1 MKAYL
6 NGNFVDESEAK
17 VSVFD
22 HGFLYGDGVFE
33 GIRAYNRKV
42 FKLREHMERL
52 YESAKAIDLQ
62 IPISMDEFQKKVIEL
77 CRLNNLND
85 AYLRPIASRGVGDLG
100 LDPKKCGKPTV
111 LIVEKEMK
119 PLLGEGDMK
128 LITVFWRRNAP
139 DALSPN
145 IKSLNYLNNILG
157 KLEANRHGAN
167 DCIFLDREGYVSEG
181 TGENLFMV
189 KKGVIVTPP
198 TLTNLKGITRNV
210 IAEIARS
217 KGYEVREDR
226 VSLFDVYNADEVFLC
241 GTAAEIAPVS
251 SIDGRT
257 IGLGKTGKITS
268 EIKEAY
274 MQKVRSEG
282 EPF

>member
-6 NGNFVDESEAK
+6 DGNFVDESEAK

-33 GIRAYNRKV
+33 GIRAYNRRV

-62 IPISMDEFQKKVIEL
+62 IPISMEEFQKKVIEL

-157 KLEANRHGAN
+157 KLEANRHNAN

-189 KKGVIVTPP
+189 KKGVIITPP
-198 TLTNLKGITRNV
+198 TLTNLKGITRNA

-217 KGYEVREDR
+217 KGYEVREER

-257 IGLGKTGKITS
+257 IGPGKTGRITS

>member
-6 NGNFVDESEAK
+6 DGNFVDESEAK

-33 GIRAYNRKV
+33 GIRAYNRRV

-62 IPISMDEFQKKVIEL
+62 IPISMEEFQKKVIEL

-157 KLEANRHGAN
+157 KLEANRHNAN

-189 KKGVIVTPP
+189 KKGVIITPP
-198 TLTNLKGITRNV
+198 TLTNLKGITRNA

-217 KGYEVREDR
+217 KGYEVREER

-251 SIDGRT
+251 NIDGRT
-257 IGLGKTGKITS
+257 IGPGKTGRITS

>member
-157 KLEANRHGAN
+157 KLEANRHDAN